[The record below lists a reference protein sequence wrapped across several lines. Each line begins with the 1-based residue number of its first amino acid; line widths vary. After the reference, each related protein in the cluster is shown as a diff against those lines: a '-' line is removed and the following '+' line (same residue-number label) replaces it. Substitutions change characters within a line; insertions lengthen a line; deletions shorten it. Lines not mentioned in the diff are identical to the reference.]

1 MEILRS
7 AHKYWLMPAFRW
19 NGLGPGILILLHTS
33 LGKGIENYEQIQK
46 LPIREDTLSNYN
58 PN

>member
-19 NGLGPGILILLHTS
+19 KGLDPVILILLHTS
-33 LGKGIENYEQIQK
+33 LGQGIEDLWANINATYK
-46 LPIREDTLSNYN
+46 RGHT
-58 PN
+58 